1 MSLLDSE
8 IEKILQVL
16 KEQPRLSDS
25 AEQEGPEQSDRQ
37 TERIHNGAT
46 VKEAGNEKIP
56 VRAVRGVREG
66 RY

>member
-25 AEQEGPEQSDRQ
+25 ADQEGPGLKNQLAEQPIYYGD
-37 TERIHNGAT
+37 T
-46 VKEAGNEKIP
+46 VKES
-56 VRAVRGVREG
+56 
-66 RY
+66 

>member
-25 AEQEGPEQSDRQ
+25 AEQEGLQGKDNQDDSH
-37 TERIHNGAT
+37 IYNGDT
-46 VKEAGNEKIP
+46 VKES
-56 VRAVRGVREG
+56 
-66 RY
+66 